1 MTRVL
6 IIGNARPENL
16 TKWSETIEQSDL
28 IIACDGAL
36 GNCIKH
42 QIVVDYLIGDMDSVD
57 QAMLDYARLNNIE
70 IVKIPDQQN
79 NDLSKAIQFARN
91 LSAQSIDIIG
101 IDGGRPEHQFANY
114 MSLFEHSENI
124 RMHLDDSI
132 VIAINKNQPLHHSIE
147 IGTSFSVFS
156 IGESKA
162 VNLAGGKWRLNSVDL
177 DSSSTG
183 LHNIAVETEITLSC
197 ASGKLLIFID
207 R

>member
-16 TKWSETIEQSDL
+16 TKWSETIQQSDL

-36 GNCIKH
+36 GNCIDH

-57 QAMLDYARLNNIE
+57 QVMLDYARVNNIE
-70 IVKIPDQQN
+70 IVKIQDQQN
-79 NDLSKAIQFARN
+79 NDLTKAIQFARN

-114 MSLFEHSENI
+114 MSLFEHSKNTK
-124 RMHLDDSI
+124 MHLDDSV
-132 VIAINKNQPLHHSIE
+132 VIAINKSQPLHYSIE
-147 IGTSFSVFS
+147 IGTTFSVFS

-162 VNLAGGKWRLNSVDL
+162 VNLAGGKWSLDSVDL
-177 DSSSTG
+177 DSSSKG
-183 LHNIAVETEITLSC
+183 LHNIAVETDIRLSC

>member
-16 TKWSETIEQSDL
+16 TKWSETIQQSDL

-36 GNCIKH
+36 GNCIDH

-57 QAMLDYARLNNIE
+57 QVMLDYARVNNIE
-70 IVKIPDQQN
+70 IVKIQDQQN
-79 NDLSKAIQFARN
+79 NDLTKAIQFAQN

-114 MSLFEHSENI
+114 MSLFEHSKNTK
-124 RMHLDDSI
+124 MHLDDSV
-132 VIAINKNQPLHHSIE
+132 VIAINKSQPLHYSIE
-147 IGTSFSVFS
+147 IGTTFSVFS

-162 VNLAGGKWRLNSVDL
+162 VNLAGGKWSLDSVDL
-177 DSSSTG
+177 DSSSKG
-183 LHNIAVETEITLSC
+183 LHNIAVETDIRLSC